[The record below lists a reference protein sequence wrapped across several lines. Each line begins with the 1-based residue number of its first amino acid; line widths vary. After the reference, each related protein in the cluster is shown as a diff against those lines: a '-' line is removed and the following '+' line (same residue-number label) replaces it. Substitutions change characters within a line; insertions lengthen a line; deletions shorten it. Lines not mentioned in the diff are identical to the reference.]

1 MLNISDRSL
10 NLIEYNYEIIRV
22 FLDMIGVILLLLEE
36 TMHEVK
42 IYFIIEK

>member
-10 NLIEYNYEIIRV
+10 NLIEYNYEIRV

-42 IYFIIEK
+42 I